1 MALRIDKEGL
11 ANEILNKLKIEL
23 DVVFEVW
30 EKEVY
35 DKLKYPIFRSNAVI
49 ESYLTKETNKIVAYL
64 KANIYTLAD
73 SYGTGSL
80 MLSDNPGFQSY
91 RNSNRWNPARRGK
104 TIVGRPRGTY
114 KDTFG
119 NTKKSLGTMEGVPI
133 EGLEKWHR
141 RIVEDDDSSE
151 PTIEPVSPSYALQD
165 AEKFLYS
172 TYLPNAYKLAIK
184 NINFSKYLIE
194 S

>member
-1 MALRIDKEGL
+1 MALRIDKKGL
-11 ANEILNKLKIEL
+11 ANEILDKLKIEL
-23 DVVFEVW
+23 DSVFEIW

-35 DKLKYPIFRSNAVI
+35 SKLKHQTFRDNAIV
-49 ESYLTKETNKIVAYL
+49 ESYLIKETNKIIAYL
-64 KANIYTLAD
+64 KANTYTLAD

-80 MLSDNPGFQSY
+80 MLSNNPGFQSY
-91 RNSNRWNPARRGK
+91 KNSDRWNRARTGK
-104 TIVGRPRGTY
+104 TIVGRPKGSY
-114 KDTFG
+114 KDVFG
-119 NTKKSLGTMEGVPI
+119 NTRKSLGTMEGVPI

-141 RIVEDDDSSE
+141 RIVEDNNSSE
-151 PTIEPVSPSYALQD
+151 LTIEPVSPSYALQD

>member
-1 MALRIDKEGL
+1 MALRIDKKGL
-11 ANEILNKLKIEL
+11 ANEILDKLKIEL
-23 DVVFEVW
+23 DSVFEIW

-35 DKLKYPIFRSNAVI
+35 SKLKYQTFRDNAIV
-49 ESYLTKETNKIVAYL
+49 ESYLIKETNKIIAYL
-64 KANIYTLAD
+64 KANTYTLAD

-80 MLSDNPGFQSY
+80 MLSNNPGFQSY
-91 RNSNRWNPARRGK
+91 KNSNRWNRARTGK
-104 TIVGRPRGTY
+104 TIVGRPRGSY
-114 KDTFG
+114 KDIFG
-119 NTKKSLGTMEGVPI
+119 NTRKSLGTMEGVPI

-141 RIVEDDDSSE
+141 RIVEDNSSSE
-151 PTIEPVSPSYALQD
+151 LTIEPVSPSYALQD